1 MLKKI
6 LKKLFKFIKKILSI
20 RGVRTTIRNVR
31 KWPKRQ
37 QFEDVSQILNWVD
50 DINQGWIIITS
61 KNKILFIN
69 KQAKK
74 LLSIKKDSKILG
86 KSLFKLEIP
95 DEIKREIQKLNRAK
109 TFKSIPYFFHEKE
122 LEISLMPG
130 SKSSTLILLTNKRSL
145 DYQRQLQERMLGD
158 AAHELKTPL
167 TALMLLGDRLEDL
180 VKKKDRPL
188 IKRLRKEIL
197 RLKLMVNDLLELS
210 RLVNSSS
217 VQDELTKAINMEEIV
232 LSSWNTL
239 KPLADKKKLNLVNTS
254 KTNSLIEGNS
264 EKLYRVVFNLL
275 DNAIRYSPDSANINT
290 QIHEDEKHLILS
302 IKDEGPGL
310 SKDDLKNMFQ
320 RFYRGDPSRYKNKR
334 IGSGL
339 GLSIAQ
345 QIVVNHK
352 GAIEAS
358 NDTNGGTLMKI
369 KLPLQK
375 QIV

>member
-1 MLKKI
+1 MLKKTF
-6 LKKLFKFIKKILSI
+6 KKLFRLIKKILSI
-20 RGVRTTIRNVR
+20 RRIGRTPKNFL
-31 KWPKRQ
+31 KWFNRQ
-37 QFEDVSQILNWVD
+37 QEVDVTQLLNWVD

-61 KNKILFIN
+61 KNKIMYIN

-86 KSLFKLEIP
+86 KSLYKLKIP
-95 DEIKREIQKLNRAK
+95 DEIKREIQKLNSSK
-109 TFKSIPYFFHEKE
+109 TFKSISYFFNEKE
-122 LEISLMPG
+122 LEISLMPS
-130 SKSSTLILLTNKRSL
+130 SKSTTLILLTNKRSL
-145 DYQRQLQERMLGD
+145 EYQRQLQERMLGD

-167 TALMLLGDRLEDL
+167 TALMLLGDRLDNL

-210 RLVNSSS
+210 RLVNASS
-217 VQDELTKAINMEEIV
+217 VEDELKKRINLEEIV
-232 LSSWNTL
+232 LNGWNTL
-239 KPLADKKKLNLVNTS
+239 KPLADKKKLDLVNTS

-275 DNAIRYSPDSANINT
+275 DNAIRFSPDSGKIST
-290 QIHEDEKHLILS
+290 QIHEDDKYLILS

-352 GAIEAS
+352 GSIEAC
-358 NDTNGGTLMKI
+358 NDINGGALMKI
-369 KLPLQK
+369 KLPLPK
-375 QIV
+375 

>member
-1 MLKKI
+1 MLIKI

-37 QFEDVSQILNWVD
+37 QFVDVSQILNWVD

-61 KNKILFIN
+61 KNKILVIN

-217 VQDELTKAINMEEIV
+217 VQDELTKTINMEEIV

>member
-1 MLKKI
+1 MLKNTF
-6 LKKLFKFIKKILSI
+6 KKLFRLIKKILSI
-20 RGVRTTIRNVR
+20 RRVGRTTKNFL
-31 KWPKRQ
+31 KWFNRQ
-37 QFEDVSQILNWVD
+37 QEVDVTQLLNWVD

-61 KNKILFIN
+61 KNKIMYIN

-86 KSLFKLEIP
+86 KSLYKLKIP
-95 DEIKREIQKLNRAK
+95 DEIKREIQKLNSSK
-109 TFKSIPYFFHEKE
+109 TFKSISYFFNEKE
-122 LEISLMPG
+122 LEISLMPS
-130 SKSSTLILLTNKRSL
+130 SKSTTLILLTNKRSL
-145 DYQRQLQERMLGD
+145 EYQRQLQERMLGD

-167 TALMLLGDRLEDL
+167 TALMLLGDRLDNL

-210 RLVNSSS
+210 RLVNASS
-217 VQDELTKAINMEEIV
+217 VEDELKKRINLEEIV
-232 LSSWNTL
+232 LNGWNTL
-239 KPLADKKKLNLVNTS
+239 KPLADKKKLDLVNTS

-275 DNAIRYSPDSANINT
+275 DNAIRFSPDSGKIST
-290 QIHEDEKHLILS
+290 QIHEDDKYLILS

-352 GAIEAS
+352 GSIEAC
-358 NDTNGGTLMKI
+358 NDINGGALMKI

-375 QIV
+375 

>member
-20 RGVRTTIRNVR
+20 RGVGTTIRNVR

-37 QFEDVSQILNWVD
+37 QFVDVSQILNWVD

-130 SKSSTLILLTNKRSL
+130 SKSTTLILLTNKRSL

-217 VQDELTKAINMEEIV
+217 VQEELTKTINMEEIV

>member
-1 MLKKI
+1 MLKNTF
-6 LKKLFKFIKKILSI
+6 KKLFRLIKKILSI
-20 RGVRTTIRNVR
+20 RRVGRTTKNFLRWFN
-31 KWPKRQ
+31 RQ
-37 QFEDVSQILNWVD
+37 QEVDVTQLLNWVD

-61 KNKILFIN
+61 KNKIMYIN

-86 KSLFKLEIP
+86 KSLYKLKIP
-95 DEIKREIQKLNRAK
+95 DEIKREIQKLNSSK
-109 TFKSIPYFFHEKE
+109 TFKSISYFFNEKE
-122 LEISLMPG
+122 LEISLMPS
-130 SKSSTLILLTNKRSL
+130 SKSTTLILLTNKRSL
-145 DYQRQLQERMLGD
+145 EYQRQLQERMLGD

-167 TALMLLGDRLEDL
+167 TALMLLGDRLDNL

-210 RLVNSSS
+210 RLVNASS
-217 VQDELTKAINMEEIV
+217 VEDELNKSINLEEIV
-232 LSSWNTL
+232 LNGWNTL
-239 KPLADKKKLNLVNTS
+239 KPLVDKKKLDLVNTS

-275 DNAIRYSPDSANINT
+275 DNAIRFSPDSGKIST
-290 QIHEDEKHLILS
+290 QIHEDDKYLILS

-352 GAIEAS
+352 GSIEAC
-358 NDTNGGTLMKI
+358 NDINGGALMKI
-369 KLPLQK
+369 KLPLPK
-375 QIV
+375 

>member
-6 LKKLFKFIKKILSI
+6 LKKLLKFIKKILSI
-20 RGVRTTIRNVR
+20 RGVGTTIRNVR

-37 QFEDVSQILNWVD
+37 QFVDVSQILNWVD

-130 SKSSTLILLTNKRSL
+130 SKSTTLILLTNKRSL

-217 VQDELTKAINMEEIV
+217 VQDELTKTINMEEIL

-290 QIHEDEKHLILS
+290 QIHEDDKHLILS

>member
-1 MLKKI
+1 MLKNI
-6 LKKLFKFIKKILSI
+6 FKKLFRLIKKILSI
-20 RGVRTTIRNVR
+20 RRVGGTTKNFL
-31 KWPKRQ
+31 KWFNRQ
-37 QFEDVSQILNWVD
+37 QEVDVTQLLNWVD

-61 KNKILFIN
+61 KNKIMYIN

-86 KSLFKLEIP
+86 KSLYKLKIP
-95 DEIKREIQKLNRAK
+95 DEIKREIQKLNSSK
-109 TFKSIPYFFHEKE
+109 TFKSISYFFNEKE
-122 LEISLMPG
+122 LEISLMPS
-130 SKSSTLILLTNKRSL
+130 SKSTTLILLTNKRSL
-145 DYQRQLQERMLGD
+145 EYQRQLQERMLGD

-167 TALMLLGDRLEDL
+167 TALMLLGDRLDNL

-210 RLVNSSS
+210 RLVNASS
-217 VQDELTKAINMEEIV
+217 VEDELNKSINLEEIV
-232 LSSWNTL
+232 LNGWNTL
-239 KPLADKKKLNLVNTS
+239 KPLADKKKLDLVNTS

-275 DNAIRYSPDSANINT
+275 DNAIRFSPDSGKIST
-290 QIHEDEKHLILS
+290 QIHEDDKYLILS

-352 GAIEAS
+352 GSIEAC
-358 NDTNGGTLMKI
+358 NDINGGALMKI

-375 QIV
+375 

>member
-1 MLKKI
+1 MLKKTF
-6 LKKLFKFIKKILSI
+6 KKLFRLIKKILSI
-20 RGVRTTIRNVR
+20 RRVGGTTKNFL
-31 KWPKRQ
+31 KWFNRQ
-37 QFEDVSQILNWVD
+37 HEVDVTQLLNWVD

-61 KNKILFIN
+61 KNKIMYIN

-86 KSLFKLEIP
+86 KSLYKLKIP
-95 DEIKREIQKLNRAK
+95 DEIKREIQKLNSSK
-109 TFKSIPYFFHEKE
+109 TFKSISYFFNEKE
-122 LEISLMPG
+122 LEISLMPS
-130 SKSSTLILLTNKRSL
+130 SKSATLILLTNKRSL
-145 DYQRQLQERMLGD
+145 EYQRQLQERMLGD

-167 TALMLLGDRLEDL
+167 TALMLLGDRLDNL

-210 RLVNSSS
+210 RLVNASS
-217 VQDELTKAINMEEIV
+217 VEDELKKRINLEEIV
-232 LSSWNTL
+232 LNGWNTL
-239 KPLADKKKLNLVNTS
+239 KPLADKKKLDLVNTS

-275 DNAIRYSPDSANINT
+275 DNAIRFSPDSGKIST
-290 QIHEDEKHLILS
+290 QIHEDDKYLILS

-352 GAIEAS
+352 GSIEAC
-358 NDTNGGTLMKI
+358 NDINGGALMKI
-369 KLPLQK
+369 KLPLPK
-375 QIV
+375 

>member
-20 RGVRTTIRNVR
+20 RGVGTTIKYFR
-31 KWPKRQ
+31 KWPRRQ
-37 QFEDVSQILNWVD
+37 QYVDVSQILNWVD

-109 TFKSIPYFFHEKE
+109 TLKSIPYFFHEKE

-217 VQDELTKAINMEEIV
+217 VQDELTKTINMEEIV

>member
-1 MLKKI
+1 MLKKTF
-6 LKKLFKFIKKILSI
+6 KKLFRLIKKILSI
-20 RGVRTTIRNVR
+20 RRDGGTTKNFLE
-31 KWPKRQ
+31 WFNRQ
-37 QFEDVSQILNWVD
+37 QEVDVTQLLNWVD

-61 KNKILFIN
+61 KNKIMYIN

-86 KSLFKLEIP
+86 KSLYKLKIP
-95 DEIKREIQKLNRAK
+95 DEIKREIQKLNSSK
-109 TFKSIPYFFHEKE
+109 TFKSISYFFNEKE
-122 LEISLMPG
+122 LEISLMPS
-130 SKSSTLILLTNKRSL
+130 SKSTTLILLTNKRSL
-145 DYQRQLQERMLGD
+145 EYQRQLQERMLGD

-167 TALMLLGDRLEDL
+167 TALMLLGDRLDNL

-210 RLVNSSS
+210 RLVNASS
-217 VQDELTKAINMEEIV
+217 VEDELNKRINLEEIV
-232 LSSWNTL
+232 LNGWNTL
-239 KPLADKKKLNLVNTS
+239 KPLADKKKLDLVNTS

-275 DNAIRYSPDSANINT
+275 DNAIRFSPDSGKIST
-290 QIHEDEKHLILS
+290 QIHEDDKYLILS

-352 GAIEAS
+352 GSIEAC
-358 NDTNGGTLMKI
+358 NDINGGALMKI

-375 QIV
+375 

>member
-1 MLKKI
+1 MLIEI

-109 TFKSIPYFFHEKE
+109 TLKSIPYFFHEKE

-264 EKLYRVVFNLL
+264 EKLFRVVFNLL

-290 QIHEDEKHLILS
+290 QIHEDDKHLILS

-320 RFYRGDPSRYKNKR
+320 RFYRGDPSRFKNKR

>member
-1 MLKKI
+1 MLIKI

-217 VQDELTKAINMEEIV
+217 VQDELTKTINMEEIV

-264 EKLYRVVFNLL
+264 EKLFRVVFNLL

-290 QIHEDEKHLILS
+290 QIHEDDKHLILS

-320 RFYRGDPSRYKNKR
+320 RFYRGDPSRFKNKR

>member
-1 MLKKI
+1 MLKKTF
-6 LKKLFKFIKKILSI
+6 KKLFRLIKKILSI
-20 RGVRTTIRNVR
+20 RRDGGTTKNFLEWFNRHQEV
-31 KWPKRQ
+31 
-37 QFEDVSQILNWVD
+37 DVTQLLNWVD

-61 KNKILFIN
+61 KNKIMYIN
-69 KQAKK
+69 KQAKQ

-86 KSLFKLEIP
+86 KSLYKLKIP
-95 DEIKREIQKLNRAK
+95 DEIKREIQKLNSSK
-109 TFKSIPYFFHEKE
+109 TFKSISYFFNEKE
-122 LEISLMPG
+122 LEISLMPS
-130 SKSSTLILLTNKRSL
+130 SKSATLILLTNKRSL
-145 DYQRQLQERMLGD
+145 EYQRQLQERMLGD

-167 TALMLLGDRLEDL
+167 TALMLLGDRLDNL

-210 RLVNSSS
+210 RLVNASS
-217 VQDELTKAINMEEIV
+217 VEDELKKRINLEEIV
-232 LSSWNTL
+232 LNGWNTL
-239 KPLADKKKLNLVNTS
+239 KPLADKKKLDLVNTS

-275 DNAIRYSPDSANINT
+275 DNAIRFSPDSGKIST
-290 QIHEDEKHLILS
+290 QIHEDDKYLILS

-352 GAIEAS
+352 GSIEAC
-358 NDTNGGTLMKI
+358 NDINGGALMKI
-369 KLPLQK
+369 KLPLPK
-375 QIV
+375 

>member
-1 MLKKI
+1 MLKKTF
-6 LKKLFKFIKKILSI
+6 KKLFRLIKKILSI
-20 RGVRTTIRNVR
+20 RRVGGTTKNFL
-31 KWPKRQ
+31 KWFNRQ
-37 QFEDVSQILNWVD
+37 QEVDVTQLLNWVD

-61 KNKILFIN
+61 KNKIMYIN

-86 KSLFKLEIP
+86 KSLYKLKIP
-95 DEIKREIQKLNRAK
+95 DEIKREIQKLNSSK
-109 TFKSIPYFFHEKE
+109 TFKSISYFFNEKE
-122 LEISLMPG
+122 LEISLMPS
-130 SKSSTLILLTNKRSL
+130 SKSTTLILLTNKRSL
-145 DYQRQLQERMLGD
+145 EYQRQLQERMLGD

-167 TALMLLGDRLEDL
+167 TALMLLGDRLDNL

-210 RLVNSSS
+210 RLVNASS
-217 VQDELTKAINMEEIV
+217 VEDELKKRINLEEIV
-232 LSSWNTL
+232 LNGWNTL
-239 KPLADKKKLNLVNTS
+239 KPLADKKKLDLVNTS

-275 DNAIRYSPDSANINT
+275 DNAIRFSPDSGKIST
-290 QIHEDEKHLILS
+290 QIHEDDKYLILS

-352 GAIEAS
+352 GSIEAC
-358 NDTNGGTLMKI
+358 NDINGGALMKI

-375 QIV
+375 

>member
-31 KWPKRQ
+31 MWPKRQ

-61 KNKILFIN
+61 MNKILFIN

>member
-20 RGVRTTIRNVR
+20 RGVGTTIKYLR
-31 KWPKRQ
+31 KWPRRQ
-37 QFEDVSQILNWVD
+37 QYVDVSQILNWVD

-217 VQDELTKAINMEEIV
+217 VQDELTKTINMEEIV

-290 QIHEDEKHLILS
+290 QIHEDDKHLILS

>member
-1 MLKKI
+1 MLKKT
-6 LKKLFKFIKKILSI
+6 LKKLYRLIKKILSI
-20 RGVRTTIRNVR
+20 RRFGRTTKNFK
-31 KWPKRQ
+31 KWFNRQ
-37 QFEDVSQILNWVD
+37 QEVDVTHLLNLVD

-61 KNKILFIN
+61 KNKIMYIN

-86 KSLFKLEIP
+86 KSLYKLKIP
-95 DEIKREIQKLNRAK
+95 DEIKREIQKLNSSK
-109 TFKSIPYFFHEKE
+109 TFKSISYFFNEKE
-122 LEISLMPG
+122 LEISLMPS
-130 SKSSTLILLTNKRSL
+130 SKSTTLILLTNKRSL
-145 DYQRQLQERMLGD
+145 EYQRQLQERMLGD

-167 TALMLLGDRLEDL
+167 TALMLLGDRLDNL

-210 RLVNSSS
+210 RLVNASS
-217 VQDELTKAINMEEIV
+217 VEDELKKRINLEEIV
-232 LSSWNTL
+232 LNGWNTL
-239 KPLADKKKLNLVNTS
+239 KPLADKKKLDLVNTS

-275 DNAIRYSPDSANINT
+275 DNAIRFSPDSGKIST
-290 QIHEDEKHLILS
+290 QIHEDDKYLILS

-352 GAIEAS
+352 GSIEAC
-358 NDTNGGTLMKI
+358 NDINGGALMKI
-369 KLPLQK
+369 KLPLPK
-375 QIV
+375 

>member
-6 LKKLFKFIKKILSI
+6 LKKLLKFIKKILSI
-20 RGVRTTIRNVR
+20 RGVGTTIRNVR

-37 QFEDVSQILNWVD
+37 QFVDVSQILNWVD

-130 SKSSTLILLTNKRSL
+130 SKSTTLILLTNKRSL

-290 QIHEDEKHLILS
+290 QIHEDDKHLILS

>member
-1 MLKKI
+1 MLKNTF
-6 LKKLFKFIKKILSI
+6 KKLFRLIKKILSI
-20 RGVRTTIRNVR
+20 RRVGGTTKNFL
-31 KWPKRQ
+31 KWFNRQ
-37 QFEDVSQILNWVD
+37 QEVDVTQLLNWVD

-61 KNKILFIN
+61 KNKIMYIN
-69 KQAKK
+69 KQAKQ

-86 KSLFKLEIP
+86 KSLYKLKIP
-95 DEIKREIQKLNRAK
+95 DEIKREIQKLNSSK
-109 TFKSIPYFFHEKE
+109 TFKSISYFFNEKE
-122 LEISLMPG
+122 LEISLMPS
-130 SKSSTLILLTNKRSL
+130 SKSTTLILLTNKRSL
-145 DYQRQLQERMLGD
+145 EYQRQLQERMLGD

-167 TALMLLGDRLEDL
+167 TALMLLGDRLDNL

-210 RLVNSSS
+210 RLVNASS
-217 VQDELTKAINMEEIV
+217 VEDELKKRINLEEIV
-232 LSSWNTL
+232 LNGWNTL
-239 KPLADKKKLNLVNTS
+239 KPLADKKKLDLVNTS

-275 DNAIRYSPDSANINT
+275 DNAIRFSPDSGKIST
-290 QIHEDEKHLILS
+290 QIHEDDKYLILS

-352 GAIEAS
+352 GSIEAC
-358 NDTNGGTLMKI
+358 NDINGGALMKI
-369 KLPLQK
+369 KLPLPK
-375 QIV
+375 

>member
-1 MLKKI
+1 MLRKSF
-6 LKKLFKFIKKILSI
+6 KKLFRFIKKILSI
-20 RGVRTTIRNVR
+20 RRVRTTTNNVT
-31 KWPKRQ
+31 KWLNRQ
-37 QFEDVSQILNWVD
+37 QEVDISQILHWVD

-61 KNKILFIN
+61 KNKIMYIN

-86 KSLFKLEIP
+86 KSLFKLKIP
-95 DEIKREIQKLNRAK
+95 DEIKREIQKLNSSKR
-109 TFKSIPYFFHEKE
+109 FKSIPYFFNEKE

-145 DYQRQLQERMLGD
+145 EYQRQLQERMLGD

-167 TALMLLGDRLEDL
+167 TALMLLGDRLDDL

-217 VQDELTKAINMEEIV
+217 VEDELKKRINMEEIV
-232 LSSWNTL
+232 LSSWNSL

-275 DNAIRYSPDSANINT
+275 DNAIRFSPDSAKIST
-290 QIHEDEKHLILS
+290 QIHEDDKYLILS

-352 GAIEAS
+352 GSIEAC
-358 NDTNGGTLMKI
+358 NDSNGGALMKI

-375 QIV
+375 

>member
-1 MLKKI
+1 MLKKTF
-6 LKKLFKFIKKILSI
+6 KKLFRLIKKILSI
-20 RGVRTTIRNVR
+20 RRVGGTTKNFLE
-31 KWPKRQ
+31 WFNRQ
-37 QFEDVSQILNWVD
+37 QEVDVTQLLNWVD

-61 KNKILFIN
+61 KNKIMYIN
-69 KQAKK
+69 KQAKQ

-86 KSLFKLEIP
+86 KSLYKLKIP
-95 DEIKREIQKLNRAK
+95 DEIKREIQKLNSSK
-109 TFKSIPYFFHEKE
+109 KFKSISYFFNEKE
-122 LEISLMPG
+122 LEISLMPS
-130 SKSSTLILLTNKRSL
+130 SKSTTLILLTNKRSL
-145 DYQRQLQERMLGD
+145 EYQRQLQERMLGD

-167 TALMLLGDRLEDL
+167 TALMLLGDRLDNL

-210 RLVNSSS
+210 RLVNASS
-217 VQDELTKAINMEEIV
+217 VEDELKKRINLEEIV
-232 LSSWNTL
+232 LNGWNTL
-239 KPLADKKKLNLVNTS
+239 KPLPDKKKLDLVNTS

-275 DNAIRYSPDSANINT
+275 DNAIRFSPDSGKIST
-290 QIHEDEKHLILS
+290 QIHEDDKYLILS

-352 GAIEAS
+352 GSIEAC
-358 NDTNGGTLMKI
+358 NDINGGALMKI
-369 KLPLQK
+369 KLPLPK
-375 QIV
+375 

>member
-1 MLKKI
+1 MLIKI

-37 QFEDVSQILNWVD
+37 QFVDVSQILNWVD

-217 VQDELTKAINMEEIV
+217 VQDELTKTINMEEIV

-290 QIHEDEKHLILS
+290 QIHEDDKHLILS

>member
-6 LKKLFKFIKKILSI
+6 LKKLLKFIKKILSI
-20 RGVRTTIRNVR
+20 RGVGTTIRNVR

-37 QFEDVSQILNWVD
+37 QFVDVSQILNWVD

-130 SKSSTLILLTNKRSL
+130 SKSTTLILLTNKRSL

-217 VQDELTKAINMEEIV
+217 VQDELTKTINMEEIV

-290 QIHEDEKHLILS
+290 QIHEDDKHLILS

-352 GAIEAS
+352 GSIEAC
-358 NDTNGGTLMKI
+358 NDINGGALMKI
-369 KLPLQK
+369 KLPLPK
-375 QIV
+375 

>member
-6 LKKLFKFIKKILSI
+6 LKKLLKFIKKILSI

-130 SKSSTLILLTNKRSL
+130 SKSTTLILLTNKRSL

-217 VQDELTKAINMEEIV
+217 VQDELTKTINMEEIV

-290 QIHEDEKHLILS
+290 QIHEDDKHLILS

>member
-130 SKSSTLILLTNKRSL
+130 SKSTTLILLTNKRSL

-290 QIHEDEKHLILS
+290 QIHEDDKHLILS

>member
-1 MLKKI
+1 MLIKI

-130 SKSSTLILLTNKRSL
+130 SKSTTLILLTNKRSL

>member
-1 MLKKI
+1 MLKNTF
-6 LKKLFKFIKKILSI
+6 KKLFRLIKKILSI
-20 RGVRTTIRNVR
+20 RRVGGTTKNFL
-31 KWPKRQ
+31 KWFNRQ
-37 QFEDVSQILNWVD
+37 QEVDVTQLLNWVD

-61 KNKILFIN
+61 KNKIMYIN

-86 KSLFKLEIP
+86 KSLYKLKIP
-95 DEIKREIQKLNRAK
+95 DEIKREIQKLNSSK
-109 TFKSIPYFFHEKE
+109 TFKSISYFFNEKE
-122 LEISLMPG
+122 LEISLMPS
-130 SKSSTLILLTNKRSL
+130 SKSTTLILLTNKRSL
-145 DYQRQLQERMLGD
+145 EYQRQLQERMLGD

-167 TALMLLGDRLEDL
+167 TALMLLGDRLDNL

-210 RLVNSSS
+210 RLVNASS
-217 VQDELTKAINMEEIV
+217 VEDELKKRINLEEIV
-232 LSSWNTL
+232 LNGWNTL
-239 KPLADKKKLNLVNTS
+239 KPLADKKKLDLVNTS

-275 DNAIRYSPDSANINT
+275 DNAIRFSPDSGKIST
-290 QIHEDEKHLILS
+290 QIHEDDKYLILS

-352 GAIEAS
+352 GSIEAC
-358 NDTNGGTLMKI
+358 NDINGGALMKI
-369 KLPLQK
+369 KLPLPQ
-375 QIV
+375 

>member
-6 LKKLFKFIKKILSI
+6 LKKLLKFIKKILSI
-20 RGVRTTIRNVR
+20 RGVGTTIRNVR

-37 QFEDVSQILNWVD
+37 QFVDVSQILNWVD

-130 SKSSTLILLTNKRSL
+130 SKSTTLILLTNKRSL

-188 IKRLRKEIL
+188 IC
-197 RLKLMVNDLLELS
+197 LLYTS
-210 RLVNSSS
+210 DAA
-217 VQDELTKAINMEEIV
+217 DE
-232 LSSWNTL
+232 
-239 KPLADKKKLNLVNTS
+239 
-254 KTNSLIEGNS
+254 
-264 EKLYRVVFNLL
+264 
-275 DNAIRYSPDSANINT
+275 
-290 QIHEDEKHLILS
+290 
-302 IKDEGPGL
+302 
-310 SKDDLKNMFQ
+310 
-320 RFYRGDPSRYKNKR
+320 
-334 IGSGL
+334 
-339 GLSIAQ
+339 
-345 QIVVNHK
+345 
-352 GAIEAS
+352 
-358 NDTNGGTLMKI
+358 
-369 KLPLQK
+369 
-375 QIV
+375 

>member
-6 LKKLFKFIKKILSI
+6 LKKLLKFIKKILSI
-20 RGVRTTIRNVR
+20 RGVGTTIRNVR

-37 QFEDVSQILNWVD
+37 QFVDVSQILNWVD

-130 SKSSTLILLTNKRSL
+130 SKSTTLILLTNKRSL

-217 VQDELTKAINMEEIV
+217 VQDELTKTINMEEIV

>member
-1 MLKKI
+1 MLRKSF
-6 LKKLFKFIKKILSI
+6 KKLFRFIKKILSI
-20 RGVRTTIRNVR
+20 RRVRTTTNNVT
-31 KWPKRQ
+31 KWLNRQ
-37 QFEDVSQILNWVD
+37 QEVDISQILHWVD

-61 KNKILFIN
+61 KNKIMYIN

-86 KSLFKLEIP
+86 KSLFKLKIP
-95 DEIKREIQKLNRAK
+95 DEIKREIQKLNSSKR
-109 TFKSIPYFFHEKE
+109 FKSIPYFFNEKE

-145 DYQRQLQERMLGD
+145 EYQRQLQERMLGD

-167 TALMLLGDRLEDL
+167 TALMLLGDRLDDL

-217 VQDELTKAINMEEIV
+217 VQDELTKTINMEEIV

-290 QIHEDEKHLILS
+290 QIHEDDKHLILS

-352 GAIEAS
+352 GSIEAC
-358 NDTNGGTLMKI
+358 NDSNGGALMKI

-375 QIV
+375 

>member
-1 MLKKI
+1 MLIKI

-217 VQDELTKAINMEEIV
+217 VQDELTRTINMEEIV

-320 RFYRGDPSRYKNKR
+320 RFYRGDPSRFKNKR

>member
-1 MLKKI
+1 MLKKTF
-6 LKKLFKFIKKILSI
+6 KKLFRLIKKILSI
-20 RGVRTTIRNVR
+20 RRIGRTPKNFL
-31 KWPKRQ
+31 KWFNRQ
-37 QFEDVSQILNWVD
+37 QDVDVTQLLNWVD

-61 KNKILFIN
+61 KNKIMYIN

-86 KSLFKLEIP
+86 KSLYKLKIP
-95 DEIKREIQKLNRAK
+95 DEIKREIQKLNSSK
-109 TFKSIPYFFHEKE
+109 TFKSISYFFNEKE
-122 LEISLMPG
+122 LEISLMPS
-130 SKSSTLILLTNKRSL
+130 SKSTTLILLTNKRSL
-145 DYQRQLQERMLGD
+145 EYQRQLQERMLGD

-167 TALMLLGDRLEDL
+167 TALMLLGDRLDNL

-210 RLVNSSS
+210 RLVNASS
-217 VQDELTKAINMEEIV
+217 VEDELNKRINLEEIV
-232 LSSWNTL
+232 LNGWNTL
-239 KPLADKKKLNLVNTS
+239 KPLADKKKLDLVNTS

-275 DNAIRYSPDSANINT
+275 DNAIRFSPDSGKIST
-290 QIHEDEKHLILS
+290 QIHEDDKYLILS

-352 GAIEAS
+352 GSIEAC
-358 NDTNGGTLMKI
+358 NDINGGALMKI
-369 KLPLQK
+369 KLPLPK
-375 QIV
+375 

>member
-6 LKKLFKFIKKILSI
+6 LNKLFKFIKKILSI

-31 KWPKRQ
+31 MWPKRQ
-37 QFEDVSQILNWVD
+37 QFVDVSQILNWVD

-130 SKSSTLILLTNKRSL
+130 SKSTTLILLTNKRSL

-217 VQDELTKAINMEEIV
+217 VQDELTKTINMEEIV

-320 RFYRGDPSRYKNKR
+320 RFYRGDPSRFKNKR

>member
-37 QFEDVSQILNWVD
+37 QFVDVSQILNWVD

-130 SKSSTLILLTNKRSL
+130 SKSTTLILLTNKRSL

-217 VQDELTKAINMEEIV
+217 VQDELTKTINMEEIV

>member
-6 LKKLFKFIKKILSI
+6 LNKLFKFIKKILSI

-31 KWPKRQ
+31 MWPKRQ
-37 QFEDVSQILNWVD
+37 QFVDVSQILNWVD

-61 KNKILFIN
+61 MNKILFIN

-109 TFKSIPYFFHEKE
+109 TLKSIPYFFHEKE

-130 SKSSTLILLTNKRSL
+130 SKSTTLILLTNKRSL

-217 VQDELTKAINMEEIV
+217 VQDELTKTINMEEIV

-264 EKLYRVVFNLL
+264 EKLFRVVFNLL

>member
-6 LKKLFKFIKKILSI
+6 LKKLLKFIKKILSI
-20 RGVRTTIRNVR
+20 RGVGTTIRNVR

-37 QFEDVSQILNWVD
+37 QFVDVSQILNWVD

-86 KSLFKLEIP
+86 KSLFKLESP

-130 SKSSTLILLTNKRSL
+130 SKSTTLILLTNKRSL

-217 VQDELTKAINMEEIV
+217 VQDELTKTINMEEIV

-290 QIHEDEKHLILS
+290 QIHEDDKHLILS

>member
-1 MLKKI
+1 MLKKTF
-6 LKKLFKFIKKILSI
+6 KKLFRFIKKILSI
-20 RGVRTTIRNVR
+20 RRVGGTTKNFL
-31 KWPKRQ
+31 KWFNRQ
-37 QFEDVSQILNWVD
+37 QEVDVTQLLNWVD

-61 KNKILFIN
+61 KNKIMYIN

-86 KSLFKLEIP
+86 KSLYKLKIP
-95 DEIKREIQKLNRAK
+95 DEIKREIQKLNSSK
-109 TFKSIPYFFHEKE
+109 TFKSISYFFNEKE
-122 LEISLMPG
+122 LEISLMPS
-130 SKSSTLILLTNKRSL
+130 SKSTTLILLTNKRSL
-145 DYQRQLQERMLGD
+145 EYQRQLQERMLGD

-167 TALMLLGDRLEDL
+167 TALMLLGDRLDNL

-210 RLVNSSS
+210 RLVNASS
-217 VQDELTKAINMEEIV
+217 VEDELKKRINLEEIV
-232 LSSWNTL
+232 LNGWNTL
-239 KPLADKKKLNLVNTS
+239 KPLADKKKLDLVNTS

-275 DNAIRYSPDSANINT
+275 DNAIRFSPDSGKIST
-290 QIHEDEKHLILS
+290 QIHEDDKYLILS

-352 GAIEAS
+352 GSIEAC
-358 NDTNGGTLMKI
+358 NDINGGALMKI
-369 KLPLQK
+369 KLPLPK
-375 QIV
+375 

>member
-1 MLKKI
+1 MLKKTF
-6 LKKLFKFIKKILSI
+6 KKLFRLIKKILSI
-20 RGVRTTIRNVR
+20 RRIGRTPKNFL
-31 KWPKRQ
+31 KWFNRQ
-37 QFEDVSQILNWVD
+37 QDVDVTQLLNWVD

-61 KNKILFIN
+61 KNKIMYIN

-86 KSLFKLEIP
+86 KSLYKLKIP
-95 DEIKREIQKLNRAK
+95 DEIKREIQKLNSSK
-109 TFKSIPYFFHEKE
+109 TFKSISYFFNEKE
-122 LEISLMPG
+122 LEISLMPS
-130 SKSSTLILLTNKRSL
+130 SKSTTLILLTNKRSL
-145 DYQRQLQERMLGD
+145 EYQRQLQERMLGD

-167 TALMLLGDRLEDL
+167 TALMLLGDRLDNL

-210 RLVNSSS
+210 RLVNASS
-217 VQDELTKAINMEEIV
+217 VEDELKKRINLEEIV
-232 LSSWNTL
+232 LNGWNTL
-239 KPLADKKKLNLVNTS
+239 KPLADKKKLDLVNTS

-275 DNAIRYSPDSANINT
+275 DNAIRFSPDSGKIST
-290 QIHEDEKHLILS
+290 QIHEDDKYLILS

-352 GAIEAS
+352 GSIEAC
-358 NDTNGGTLMKI
+358 NDINGGALMKI
-369 KLPLQK
+369 KLPLPK
-375 QIV
+375 